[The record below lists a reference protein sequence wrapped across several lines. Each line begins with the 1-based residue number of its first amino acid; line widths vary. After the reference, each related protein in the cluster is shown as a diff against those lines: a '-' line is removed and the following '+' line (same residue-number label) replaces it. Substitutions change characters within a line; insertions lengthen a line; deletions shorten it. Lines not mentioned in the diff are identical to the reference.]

1 MAAGA
6 LSSTTTPSQTIA
18 GSACHWQK
26 PQLFFRRCRTK
37 TFPNV
42 FYRAAEAGVIMK
54 HHNQFVPLALM
65 GSLSAAIMVVF
76 ALTVM
81 H

>member
-1 MAAGA
+1 
-6 LSSTTTPSQTIA
+6 
-18 GSACHWQK
+18 
-26 PQLFFRRCRTK
+26 
-37 TFPNV
+37 
-42 FYRAAEAGVIMK
+42 MK